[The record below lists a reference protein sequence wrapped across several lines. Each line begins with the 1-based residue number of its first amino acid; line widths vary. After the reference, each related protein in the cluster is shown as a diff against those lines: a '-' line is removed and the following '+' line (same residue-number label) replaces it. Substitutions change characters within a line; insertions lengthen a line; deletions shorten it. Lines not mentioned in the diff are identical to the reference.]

1 VRRGLAS
8 AQIKLRRITV
18 RQSLTAHQAAKPQ
31 EAIMTTTLK
40 LWLSTIKTTVTN
52 IGALIVFAIL
62 YAILLATF
70 FRFIWI
76 REATLWQVLFTYVF
90 LILIPAE
97 FFIYQ
102 ASIIDHTRD
111 GKFRW
116 RAILTDALK
125 FFLATIPVLLI
136 AWLLYFLLNKLAGRF
151 AAPIVPTLPMAPG
164 PARPQPLHWPTLVF
178 STLRFILLGIMLPLA
193 AIHLWFEVA
202 ACNLRESL
210 RSGAKTIFSRL
221 GKRFSGAFAFESVL
235 IYVLGLIVFALIPYA
250 ILFVP
255 FSPKGN
261 KTDFLVF
268 ILRLLLTFIFS
279 LIGWI
284 VTIRALAGNAARAPE
299 ALTEIAPSVSPG
311 TPAISESSSPL

>member
-1 VRRGLAS
+1 M
-8 AQIKLRRITV
+8 ITTFKLWID
-18 RQSLTAHQAAKPQ
+18 
-31 EAIMTTTLK
+31 AIRTTL
-40 LWLSTIKTTVTN
+40 TN
-52 IGALIVFAIL
+52 LRALIVFSII
-62 YAILLATF
+62 YALLLVSAYI
-70 FRFIWI
+70 FIST
-76 REATLWQVLFTYVF
+76 REATVWQVFITYVF

-97 FFIYQ
+97 FFIWQ
-102 ASIIDHTRD
+102 ASIIDHVRD
-111 GKFRW
+111 RKFRW
-116 RAILTDALK
+116 RGILIDALK
-125 FFLATIPVLLI
+125 FFVATIPLLLI

-151 AAPIVPTLPMAPG
+151 PAPIVPTLPIAVG
-164 PARPQPLHWPTLVF
+164 PPKTQPMHWPTLVF

-193 AIHLWFEVA
+193 AIHLWLEVA

-235 IYVLGLIVFALIPYA
+235 TYVLGLIVFALIPYA

-284 VTIRALAGNAARAPE
+284 VTVSALAKTNVQTSAVVSTPVPDAPAE
-299 ALTEIAPSVSPG
+299 A
-311 TPAISESSSPL
+311 PA